1 MRDQAKGELMLASLL
16 PYPLAYLFDQLT
28 GSSYLRIFS
37 YAIIL
42 IVKGWSGDYVELFG
56 GGFRVAGDPW
66 LYVAVSRPADD
77 KREGWMFTRETNNA
91 RPRCSFNLDDLSS
104 FRFPRQ

>member
-1 MRDQAKGELMLASLL
+1 M
-16 PYPLAYLFDQLT
+16 
-28 GSSYLRIFS
+28 
-37 YAIIL
+37 
-42 IVKGWSGDYVELFG
+42 KGWSGDYVELFG